1 MLETLCIE
9 NLLTIDHVELSFA
22 KGFTALTGETGAGKS
37 LLFDALQL
45 LGGAKA
51 AALLLRPSAKKAQI
65 SAVFQLDDVPFAKV
79 WLKAEDFEDEVCII
93 RRVIE
98 SQGKSRGSINGLAA
112 TVQQLRALSAQLFAL
127 FGQMNFY
134 RL

>member
-9 NLLTIDHVELSFA
+9 NLLTIDQVELSFA

-51 AALLLRPSAKKAQI
+51 GALLLRPGAKKAQI
-65 SAVFQLDDVPFAKV
+65 SAVFQLMMCLLPKSGSN
-79 WLKAEDFEDEVCII
+79 LKI
-93 RRVIE
+93 
-98 SQGKSRGSINGLAA
+98 
-112 TVQQLRALSAQLFAL
+112 LRMIYVS
-127 FGQMNFY
+127 
-134 RL
+134 